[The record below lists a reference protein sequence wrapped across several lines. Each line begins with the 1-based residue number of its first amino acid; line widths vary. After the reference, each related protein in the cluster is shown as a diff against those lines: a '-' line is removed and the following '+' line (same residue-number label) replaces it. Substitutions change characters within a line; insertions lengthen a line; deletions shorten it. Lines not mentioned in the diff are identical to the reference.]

1 MSARFAERNAWVV
14 LGGVHLLNQTA
25 PRRVDDPIVLVRVEP
40 QEIAVP
46 GNTVIVR
53 WDDLGACPAQALT
66 VAGDKLSQT
75 RVIAGADLFFHGIAG
90 PALHATIGTTVT
102 AALVPLCY
110 LAEAP
115 GGYHAY
121 APIHFFPE
129 DACFV
134 RSTPSP
140 VGTGPV
146 EDLRWLEPVLEAH
159 NASVLQLNNHRRYYR
174 THFAG
179 TELEVKYN
187 LTAGT
192 DIWAASMDLLKTLR
206 TGGLDGCRPEFRDEF
221 QANFTENHL
230 FDVMGPETE
239 VGYASFVRTVSGGH
253 VLKRKWYTEDAFAR
267 REELSPVLDVAQSG
281 FEEHL
286 RGQLG
291 LKVRA
296 MPPFRRVRY
305 DVHCESMATGH
316 VYGIFFDH
324 CSLMSAPHVVL
335 SQCELEYRRTRGI
348 VDQDPEGVMREM
360 ERIDSLLLGYLTLN
374 GLADQRTFYSKRSF
388 LRDAV
393 TAHPELASLKV

>member
-1 MSARFAERNAWVV
+1 MPANAVEHRAWIV

-25 PRRVDDPIVLVRVEP
+25 PRCGDDPIVLVSVAP
-40 QEIAVP
+40 QENTAP

-53 WDDLGACPAQALT
+53 WDDLGDCPAQALT
-66 VAGDKLSQT
+66 VAGDKLSQAGN
-75 RVIAGADLFFHGIAG
+75 IAGSDLFTHGTPG
-90 PALHATIGTTVT
+90 SALRAMIGTAAA

-115 GGYHAY
+115 GGYYAY
-121 APIHFFPE
+121 AQIHFFPE

-134 RSTPSP
+134 RTTPAPVGASP
-140 VGTGPV
+140 V
-146 EDLRWLEPVLEAH
+146 EELRWLEPVLEAH
-159 NASVLQLNNHRRYYR
+159 SAAALQLNNHKRYYR

-179 TELEVKYN
+179 TELEFKYN
-187 LTAGT
+187 LTSGT
-192 DIWAASMDLLKTLR
+192 DIWATAMDLLKTLR
-206 TGGLDGCRPEFRDEF
+206 TGGLVGCRPEYRDEF

-230 FDVMGPETE
+230 FDVTGPEME
-239 VGYASFVRTVSGGH
+239 VGYASFVRTVEGGH
-253 VLKRKWYTEDAFAR
+253 VLKRKWYAEDTFAR
-267 REELSPVLDVAQSG
+267 REELSPVLDIPQSG

-291 LKVRA
+291 LEVRA
-296 MPPFRRVRY
+296 MPSFLRVRY
-305 DVHCESMATGH
+305 DVHCESMTTGH

-348 VDQDPEGVMREM
+348 VDQDPDGVMREM
-360 ERIDSLLLGYLTLN
+360 ERIDSWLLGYLTLN

-393 TAHPELASLKV
+393 TAHPELASPKV